1 MDDSQKLT
9 EIVCSVHRSIMK
21 HLRTRR
27 EIYGLIFHR
36 SRVAAARRVDSPS
49 VGRDLKRQRQDRV
62 VTVAGRIYQIGHGKK
77 DMKPHPLATYGG
89 SPLPVG
95 EGSEWPRLFMIFFLY
110 HQEINDVRWEQF

>member
-1 MDDSQKLT
+1 MRVAVDRLARDALLVEEGERMADSQQLT
-9 EIVCSVHRSIMK
+9 DLICSVHGYIMK

-77 DMKPHPLATYGG
+77 DMKPHPLAASRLT
-89 SPLPVG
+89 PPRRRG
-95 EGSEWPRLFMIFFLY
+95 E
-110 HQEINDVRWEQF
+110 

>member
-9 EIVCSVHRSIMK
+9 DIVCSVHGSIMK

-36 SRVAAARRVDSPS
+36 SRVATARRVDSPS

-62 VTVAGRIYQIGHGKK
+62 VTVGGRIYQIGHGKK
-77 DMKPHPLATYGG
+77 DMEAPPPRHLRWLTPPLM
-89 SPLPVG
+89 
-95 EGSEWPRLFMIFFLY
+95 EGSEWL
-110 HQEINDVRWEQF
+110 

>member
-1 MDDSQKLT
+1 MRVAVDCLARDALLVEEGESMDDSQKLT
-9 EIVCSVHRSIMK
+9 DIVCSVHGSIMK

-62 VTVAGRIYQIGHGKK
+62 VTVAGRIYQIGRG
-77 DMKPHPLATYGG
+77 
-89 SPLPVG
+89 
-95 EGSEWPRLFMIFFLY
+95 
-110 HQEINDVRWEQF
+110 